1 MSTRTKP
8 VAYPSADGKAS
19 IPAYV
24 AAPEGPG
31 PHPAVLILRGVAG
44 PEDGYTE
51 IAERLAGW
59 GYLALLHGWKIRGD
73 DPPDADVG
81 ADLAGALAFLRSF
94 RAADRT
100 RLAVFGFCRGGV
112 HALMAATAHPDIRL
126 VVVFHGFAFRPER
139 ARPGLQPYDLAQSI
153 SVPTLILHGTRDE
166 QAPVEGMRRL
176 QEAVRSGGR
185 PIEFRY
191 YEGARHGFAVR
202 THPGY
207 DAPTAEAGFAEARKF
222 IDANFRA
229 PAAPTAG

>member
-1 MSTRTKP
+1 MTIRTERTT
-8 VAYPSADGKAS
+8 YPSADGKTS

-59 GYLALLHGWKIRGD
+59 GYLAVLHGWKIRGD
-73 DPPDADVG
+73 DPPDAQVEADLVG
-81 ADLAGALAFLRSF
+81 ALTFVRVLH
-94 RAADRT
+94 AADHA

-112 HALMAATAHPDIRL
+112 HAFMAATAHADIRR
-126 VVVFHGFAFRPER
+126 VVIFHGFAFRREH
-139 ARPGLQPYDLAQSI
+139 AQPGLQPYDLAQKI
-153 SVPTLILHGTRDE
+153 AVPTLILHGTKDE
-166 QAPVEGMRRL
+166 QAPIEGMRRL
-176 QEAVRSGGR
+176 EERVREAGR

-207 DAPTAEAGFAEARKF
+207 DAPTAQASFAEARKF
-222 IDANFRA
+222 IDAGFKHS
-229 PAAPTAG
+229 

>member
-1 MSTRTKP
+1 MTIRTER
-8 VAYPSADGKAS
+8 ATYASADGKAS

-24 AAPEGPG
+24 AAPESAG
-31 PHPAVLILRGVAG
+31 PHPAVLILRGTAG

-73 DPPDADVG
+73 DPPDAPVE
-81 ADLAGALAFLRSF
+81 ADLAGALAFLRMHH
-94 RAADRT
+94 AADRA

-112 HALMAATAHPDIRL
+112 HALMAATAHADIRL
-126 VVVFHGFAFRPER
+126 VVIFHGFAFRPEH
-139 ARPGLQPYDLAQSI
+139 AQPGLQPFDLAQRI
-153 SVPTLILHGTRDE
+153 AVPTLILHGTEDE
-166 QAPVEGMRRL
+166 RAPIEGMRRL
-176 QEAVRSGGR
+176 EQRVRDAGG

-207 DAPTAEAGFAEARKF
+207 DAPTAQLSFAEARKF
-222 IDANFRA
+222 LDGGFR
-229 PAAPTAG
+229 

>member
-1 MSTRTKP
+1 MTVRTERTS
-8 VAYPSADGKAS
+8 YPSADGATS
-19 IPAYV
+19 IPAYL
-24 AAPEGPG
+24 AAPESAG

-73 DPPDADVG
+73 DPPDAAVE
-81 ADLAGALAFLRSF
+81 ADLTGALAYLRSLQ
-94 RAADRT
+94 AADRS

-112 HALMAATAHPDIRL
+112 HALMAATAHPDLRL
-126 VVVFHGFAFRPER
+126 AIIFHGFAFRPER
-139 ARPGLQPYDLAQSI
+139 ARPGLQPYDLAQKI
-153 SVPTLILHGTRDE
+153 AVPTLILHGTQDE
-166 QAPVEGMRRL
+166 QAPIEGMRRL
-176 QEAVRSGGR
+176 EERVREAGR

-207 DAPTAEAGFAEARKF
+207 DAPTAQVSFAEARKF
-222 IDANFRA
+222 IDAHLLRQ
-229 PAAPTAG
+229 

>member
-1 MSTRTKP
+1 MSVRTERTT
-8 VAYPSADGKAS
+8 YPSADGATS
-19 IPAYV
+19 IPAFV
-24 AAPEGPG
+24 AAPQGPG

-73 DPPDADVG
+73 DPPDQTVA
-81 ADLAGALAFLRSF
+81 ADLAGALAFLRSLSG
-94 RAADRT
+94 ADPA

-112 HALMAATAHPDIRL
+112 HALMAAAAHADIR
-126 VVVFHGFAFRPER
+126 VVVIFHGFAFRPEQ
-139 ARPGLQPYDLAQSI
+139 ARPGLQPYDLAPRI
-153 SVPTLILHGTRDE
+153 AVPTLILHGTSDE
-166 QAPVEGMRRL
+166 RAPVEGMRRL
-176 QEAVRSGGR
+176 EERVREAAR

-207 DAPTAEAGFAEARKF
+207 DAPTALESFAEARKF
-222 IDANFRA
+222 VDARLA
-229 PAAPTAG
+229 PRGPQ

>member
-1 MSTRTKP
+1 MRTERTS
-8 VAYPSADGKAS
+8 YPSTDGATS
-19 IPAYV
+19 IPAYI

-73 DPPDADVG
+73 DPPDAPIE
-81 ADLAGALAFLRSF
+81 ADLAGALGFLRSLP
-94 RAADRT
+94 AVDRT

-112 HALMAATAHPDIRL
+112 HALMAATAHPDLRL
-126 VVVFHGFAFRPER
+126 VVIFHGFAFRREH
-139 ARPGLQPYDLAQSI
+139 AQPGLQPYDLAQKI
-153 SVPTLILHGTRDE
+153 AVPTLILHGTLDE
-166 QAPVEGMRRL
+166 QAPIEGMRRL
-176 QEAVRSGGR
+176 EERVRESGR

-207 DAPTAEAGFAEARKF
+207 DAPTAQVSFAEARKF
-222 IDANFRA
+222 IDARFGLRQ
-229 PAAPTAG
+229 